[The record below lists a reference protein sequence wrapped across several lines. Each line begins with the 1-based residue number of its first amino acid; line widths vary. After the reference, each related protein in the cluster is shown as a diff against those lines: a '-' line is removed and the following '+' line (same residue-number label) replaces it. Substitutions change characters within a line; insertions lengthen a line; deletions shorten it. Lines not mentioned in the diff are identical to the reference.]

1 MILRSLSY
9 LHTFWKKAI
18 ERTLM
23 VLYKGRFASC
33 GQNVCYFPCSSTF
46 SYENISV
53 GDDVY
58 IGPRAML
65 LSSESTITIGSK
77 VMFGPDV
84 MFVGGD
90 HNAAVLGKYM
100 YDVKEKLP
108 ENDLPIVVKKD
119 VWIGARSIVLK
130 GVTIGEG
137 AIVAAGSLVLKD
149 VPPYAIV
156 GGVPAKVLK
165 MRFSPEQIE
174 QHRKLLC
181 E

>member
-33 GQNVCYFPCSSTF
+33 GQ
-46 SYENISV
+46 
-53 GDDVY
+53 
-58 IGPRAML
+58 
-65 LSSESTITIGSK
+65 ITIGSK